1 MTSVVGRIRSSLP
14 SLSVELENKGS
25 VARDHLAGERTFL
38 AWLRTS
44 LALVSLG
51 VAIAQL
57 FKLPELYI
65 FGYPDQS
72 QQSATYL
79 VQDEGEDIFDP
90 LAMNRLD
97 SLRSLGKPLG
107 GTCIALGALCLI
119 MGAYRYFKVQNTL
132 MKGSFP
138 PSKIEISIMALF
150 TGALIVAA
158 FGIIVGAQLN
168 R

>member
-1 MTSVVGRIRSSLP
+1 M
-14 SLSVELENKGS
+14 
-25 VARDHLAGERTFL
+25 

-57 FKLPELYI
+57 FKLPELVEPSTSQGSLLQFI
-65 FGYPDQS
+65 VGNSDRSSQS
-72 QQSATYL
+72 SQYL
-79 VQDEGEDIFDP
+79 SYQNGKGVGGESFDP
-90 LAMNRLD
+90 LMVSRLD
-97 SLRSLGKPLG
+97 SLRDLGKPLG
-107 GTCIALGALCLI
+107 GTCIALGALCLLL
-119 MGAYRYFKVQNTL
+119 GAFRYFQVQNTL
-132 MKGSFP
+132 IKGSFP
-138 PSKIEISIMALF
+138 PSKVEISIMALF

>member
-1 MTSVVGRIRSSLP
+1 M
-14 SLSVELENKGS
+14 
-25 VARDHLAGERTFL
+25 
-38 AWLRTS
+38 
-44 LALVSLG
+44 ALVSLG

-57 FKLPELYI
+57 FKLPELVEPNSNKESQGPSLLQYI
-65 FGYPDQS
+65 FGSSGQS
-72 QQSATYL
+72 QQSPTYL
-79 VQDEGEDIFDP
+79 VQNDGEDMFDP

-107 GTCIALGALCLI
+107 GTCIALGALCLV

-132 MKGSFP
+132 IKGSFP

>member
-1 MTSVVGRIRSSLP
+1 M
-14 SLSVELENKGS
+14 
-25 VARDHLAGERTFL
+25 

-57 FKLPELYI
+57 FKLPELVEPSSNKGRGSGGPSLLQYI
-65 FGYPDQS
+65 FGYSEAEPAYNLQIN
-72 QQSATYL
+72 Q
-79 VQDEGEDIFDP
+79 EGGEDMFDP
-90 LAMNRLD
+90 LALNRLD

-119 MGAYRYFKVQNTL
+119 MGAYRYFKVQKTL
-132 MKGSFP
+132 IKGSFP
-138 PSKIEISIMALF
+138 PSKVEISIMALF